1 MMLHIFDFFRR
12 MLPITA
18 ATPESA
24 PKPPR
29 KPRAKKAATKKAP
42 ARKKK

>member
-1 MMLHIFDFFRR
+1 MIMHLFDFFRR
-12 MLPITA
+12 MLPIPA
-18 ATPESA
+18 AKPE